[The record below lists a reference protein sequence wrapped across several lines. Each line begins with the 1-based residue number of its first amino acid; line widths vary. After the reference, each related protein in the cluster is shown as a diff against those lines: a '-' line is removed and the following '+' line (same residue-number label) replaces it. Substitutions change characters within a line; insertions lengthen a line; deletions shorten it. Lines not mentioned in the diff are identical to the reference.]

1 MAIRPPAELSEAGET
16 TACVG
21 AVPRYNRAS
30 LKFLVFIPTQWS
42 T

>member
-1 MAIRPPAELSEAGET
+1 MATGPAARLREAGET
-16 TACVG
+16 TESAD
-21 AVPRYNRAS
+21 AAPRYNRAS